1 MNNKK
6 KRLRSFRCGPLALLV
21 FAGTAGAQSQ
31 PNSNEAIAQAFAQA
45 GGATPQ
51 VVAQPD
57 GSTRIEWHGNA
68 TVDVY
73 GNKINSAG
81 GTTTSPLT
89 SGTFGR
95 SVFQSDLR
103 GIGPGGDVSQFQLGM
118 TFSNDRSVLSQT
130 SHQINN
136 LQLGRAGP
144 NYQISVGDVMPN
156 FSTLSSA
163 LGVRGLMA
171 SRQFGNTGVSGYT
184 GVVAESWEALG
195 EQIYRNQ
202 LVREVYGVKVDHAIT
217 PGLKVFATGQEGSDR
232 SDSITAP
239 GVIGTLQPA
248 RVRAGSGGLTYQ
260 DGPWQLST
268 EAAMSGYEQT
278 GLPGRHGH
286 AFVAD
291 GSWRGTTVT
300 LRSGFHDIDT
310 NFVSLSTAAQA
321 GIKEGYVGG
330 DWTAASWLS
339 LGSDLRRTKLATLD
353 FAGIPSTIT
362 RTDSGSARATVNLGP
377 NWPGWTG
384 NLQQAE
390 SRIFDAL
397 GQRAR
402 NEQSSA
408 GVNYASPTWTS
419 GFNYGLS
426 KVRSAGAALS
436 DSDTESYQ
444 LMLGRSFS
452 NANANEPAS
461 WTLNLNTSGGMQ
473 RQHLLAGGDT
483 VTTNYSVGI
492 SGQNTR
498 YGSLNLIFTGGEI
511 TQLTGLPALRQR
523 GVQLEALHPLSAR
536 AAVKV
541 YSRDIQRNIGDP
553 LSGATERVT
562 GIQLSYTL

>member
-1 MNNKK
+1 MNKK
-6 KRLRSFRCGPLALLV
+6 RFHSFRCGPMVLLV

-31 PNSNEAIAQAFAQA
+31 TASNDAIAQAFAQA

-68 TVDVY
+68 TADVY

-81 GTTTSPLT
+81 GATNTPLT
-89 SGTFGR
+89 SGTFGK
-95 SVFQSDLR
+95 SIFQSDLR

-144 NYQISVGDVMPN
+144 NYQITIGDVAPN

-171 SRQFGNTGVSGYT
+171 SRQFGSTGVSGYA

-202 LVREVYGVKVDHAIT
+202 LVRDVYGVKVDHAIT
-217 PGLKVFATGQEGSDR
+217 PTLKVYATGQEGSDR

-248 RVRAGSGGLTYQ
+248 RVRTGSGGLTYQ
-260 DGPWQLST
+260 DGPWQFSS
-268 EAAMSGYEQT
+268 EAAMSGFEQT

-286 AFVAD
+286 AVVAD
-291 GSWRGTTVT
+291 GSWRGSTVT
-300 LRSGFHDIDT
+300 LRGGFHDIDT
-310 NFVSLSTAAQA
+310 NFASLSTAAQA
-321 GIKEGYVGG
+321 GIKETYAGG

-339 LGSDLRRTKLATLD
+339 LGSDLRRSKLATLD
-353 FAGIPSTIT
+353 TVSTPSAIT
-362 RTDSGSARATVNLGP
+362 RTDSGTLRATVNLGP

-384 NLQQAE
+384 TVQQAE
-390 SRIFDAL
+390 SRIFDSLA
-397 GQRAR
+397 QRSR

-408 GVNYASPTWTS
+408 GINYASPTWTS
-419 GFNYGLS
+419 GVNYGLA
-426 KVRSAGAALS
+426 KVRSAAAAAS
-436 DSDTESYQ
+436 DSDTESFQ
-444 LMLGRSFS
+444 LMLGRAFN
-452 NANANEPAS
+452 NANANAPAS

-498 YGSLNLIFTGGEI
+498 YGSLNLIFTGGQI
-511 TQLTGLPALRQR
+511 TQITGLPALRQR
-523 GVQLEALHPLSAR
+523 GVQVEALHPLSAR
-536 AAVKV
+536 SAVKV
-541 YSRDIQRNIGDP
+541 YSRDTQRNIGDP